1 MVRFSNFDFEVCG
14 SWKEC
19 TEIRKLKEVLEVTE
33 AR

>member
-1 MVRFSNFDFEVCG
+1 MVGFSNFDFEVCG

-19 TEIRKLKEVLEVTE
+19 TDIRKLKEVEVTE